1 MTKTRNDLTLD
12 EVLRDPLIA
21 LIRSADG
28 VGIDEFKNLL
38 ETAARN
44 HKAERSKAEEMLAR
58 LTPQGAHSLPL
69 YACLG

>member
-21 LIRSADG
+21 LVRRADG
-28 VGIDEFKNLL
+28 VGLDEFKNLL
-38 ETAARN
+38 ETAAQKR
-44 HKAERSKAEEMLAR
+44 KIERSRAEEMLAR

>member
-21 LIRSADG
+21 MVRRADG
-28 VGIDEFKNLL
+28 IGLDEFKNLL
-38 ETAARN
+38 ETAAQKYKPQRT
-44 HKAERSKAEEMLAR
+44 KAEEMLVR